1 MFSSFSKNYQKRV
14 DDGESAAV
22 VIADEYDKG
31 IKAGASP
38 LGGKF
43 LLGKKPLLEKALA
56 KSFDSMGAIPL
67 PLALTQGLIAY
78 WTGAV
83 YVYTPPLVT
92 GPTPLVPGVPPP
104 LVMPIPSPI
113 GGLLPVF
120 TGHLP
125 TIVAAI
131 PGAPPIP
138 DIGYIA
144 G

>member
-1 MFSSFSKNYQKRV
+1 MFSSFSKNYQRRV

-22 VIADEYDKG
+22 VIADEYDIG

-43 LLGKKPLLEKALA
+43 LTGNKPLLEEILA
-56 KSFDSMGAIPL
+56 KSFDSMGAVPL
-67 PLALTQGLIAY
+67 PASLTQGLIAY
-78 WTGAV
+78 WS
-83 YVYTPPLVT
+83 
-92 GPTPLVPGVPPP
+92 VPPP
-104 LVMPIPSPI
+104 LNVYTNGAMVSVAGMPPPMVIPTPSPVT
-113 GGLLPVF
+113 GFLPVF

-125 TIVAAI
+125 TITAII
-131 PGAPPIP
+131 PGVGP

>member
-1 MFSSFSKNYQKRV
+1 MFSSFSKNYQRRV

-22 VIADEYDKG
+22 VIADEYDIG

-43 LLGKKPLLEKALA
+43 LTGNKPLLEEILA

-67 PLALTQGLIAY
+67 PAALTQGIIAY
-78 WTGAV
+78 WTGGMYTNGAIISV
-83 YVYTPPLVT
+83 PGTPPPMIM
-92 GPTPLVPGVPPP
+92 PTP
-104 LVMPIPSPI
+104 SPVAGI
-113 GGLLPVF
+113 LPVF
-120 TGHLP
+120 TGHLS